1 MTRWNALYRQQMSGF
16 AAGHWGPHHAMRAVD
31 FTPEP
36 DHASSSLAFADL
48 LEECRAS
55 MSESL
60 ELVRSAYRE
69 RSAPGR
75 STSSAIRV
83 SRN

>member
-1 MTRWNALYRQQMSGF
+1 MTRCDIYRRESALP
-16 AAGHWGPHHAMRAVD
+16 AGACGPGHVMRVVD
-31 FTPEP
+31 CTPEP

-48 LEECRAS
+48 LEACRTS

-60 ELVRSAYRE
+60 ELVRSAYRQ

-75 STSSAIRV
+75 SASGAVKV

>member
-1 MTRWNALYRQQMSGF
+1 MTRRNILYREHMPSF
-16 AAGHWGPHHAMRAVD
+16 AAGLWGPQHATRAVD

-48 LEECRAS
+48 LEECQAS

-60 ELVRSAYRE
+60 DLVRSAYRE

-75 STSSAIRV
+75 STSGAIRA

>member
-1 MTRWNALYRQQMSGF
+1 MTRWDVLYRHQISGSF
-16 AAGHWGPHHAMRAVD
+16 ADQWGPHHATRAVD

-36 DHASSSLAFADL
+36 DHASSSLAFSDL
-48 LEECRAS
+48 LEECRES

-75 STSSAIRV
+75 STSGAIRA

>member
-1 MTRWNALYRQQMSGF
+1 MTRRNVLYRQQMSVLT
-16 AAGHWGPHHAMRAVD
+16 AGLWSPQHATRAVD

-36 DHASSSLAFADL
+36 DHASSSLAFSDL
-48 LEECRAS
+48 LEECRES

-60 ELVRSAYRE
+60 KLVRSAYRE

-75 STSSAIRV
+75 STSGAIRA